1 MSLFAARFSLPSP
14 ARNVLCPALL
24 RLSLSVLAL
33 FGAGSAIAGDAA
45 EEQPGCRRP
54 LVVHLDLD
62 APSAYHD
69 EHGQLRGMDVEL
81 LQAIA
86 AEAGCALRWDTTAKS
101 GARILRGIEFGQIDV
116 MVHAS
121 ITPERERYA
130 LFSDSYR
137 DEVIGLYALHSTPL
151 PAFAGLQ
158 GAFDAGLQLI
168 GPSSGWYGPD
178 YEALRRRWAD
188 ANRLTPYKNAVNA
201 TRLLFA
207 TPKRGDLVLVDGD
220 IFFTTVGRER
230 LAEVRAFADVQYVT
244 PTYFMFSRKTVSN
257 ADISRLNRAIRKL
270 RQNGTLARIEAR
282 YRPPVLVELM
292 GKAKATR
299 H

>member
-1 MSLFAARFSLPSP
+1 MPAAL
-14 ARNVLCPALL
+14 VLTALL
-24 RLSLSVLAL
+24 
-33 FGAGSAIAGDAA
+33 AGSAVASDHRDAA
-45 EEQPGCRRP
+45 ADQGGCRRA

-101 GARILRGIEFGQIDV
+101 GARILRGIEYGQIDV

-121 ITPERERYA
+121 ITPERQRYA

-137 DEVIGLYALHSTPL
+137 DEVIGLYALHTTPL
-151 PAFAGLQ
+151 PAFTGLQ

-178 YEALRRRWAD
+178 YQALRQRWAD

-220 IFFTTVGRER
+220 IFFTTVGNER

-244 PTYFMFSRKTVSN
+244 PTYFMFSRKTVSD
-257 ADISRLNRAIRKL
+257 ADVSRLNRAIKTL
-270 RQNGTLARIEAR
+270 RQNGTLARVEAR

-292 GKAKATR
+292 RKANAAR
-299 H
+299 